1 MTTTDLRGQ
10 APTAETATATG
21 AVRWAVETFG
31 SDLTLL
37 CSGQDAVLIDLA
49 LKVDPTIEVAFIDTG
64 YHFNETIETVLRIAE
79 RYRPRLRVVV
89 PWRHLPGASQP
100 GFCCSD
106 HKVEQLE
113 VALAGKRAWL
123 SGLRWA
129 DSPERAAT
137 AMVETDRRG
146 LTKVNP
152 LVAWSDGEVAAYEQ
166 VNDIIVNPLRDRGYP
181 SIGCRPCTSP
191 VEPGADARAGRWAGE
206 DRTECGIHS

>member
-1 MTTTDLRGQ
+1 
-10 APTAETATATG
+10 
-21 AVRWAVETFG
+21 
-31 SDLTLL
+31 
-37 CSGQDAVLIDLA
+37 
-49 LKVDPTIEVAFIDTG
+49 
-64 YHFNETIETVLRIAE
+64 
-79 RYRPRLRVVV
+79 
-89 PWRHLPGASQP
+89 
-100 GFCCSD
+100 
-106 HKVEQLE
+106 